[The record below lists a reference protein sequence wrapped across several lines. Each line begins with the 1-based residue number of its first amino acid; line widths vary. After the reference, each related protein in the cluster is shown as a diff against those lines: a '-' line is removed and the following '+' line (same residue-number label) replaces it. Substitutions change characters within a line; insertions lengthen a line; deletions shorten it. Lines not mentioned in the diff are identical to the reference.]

1 LFGLDDLS
9 NHIHDLLAILT
20 EGDAGS
26 SIGVLARFHNPI
38 GVRVIHHVILQVSK
52 VVLSIE
58 IVGSDEKS
66 PGENFALEDT
76 LAL

>member
-1 LFGLDDLS
+1 LFGLDDLP

-26 SIGVLARFHNPI
+26 TIRILARFHNPI
-38 GVRVIHHVILQVSK
+38 GVWVIHHVILQVSE
-52 VVLSIE
+52 VVLPIE

-66 PGENFALEDT
+66 PGEDFALKDT